1 MESDPNINGIVIPK
15 SIMSDSIIELAK
27 ALSKAQGAMSAAAK
41 DGTNPFYNN
50 AKYASLA
57 SIWDSIR
64 KPLADNGLAITQLTG
79 GKNTGVEITTLLL
92 HSSGEWVKSCMVLTP
107 VKADPQG
114 MGSAITYGR
123 RYALSAIV
131 GAVADEDDDGNGAS
145 APKDHQPRPAPS
157 APKAAAKP
165 VATPPKMPEGV
176 NKSTLSESQQ
186 ETFDKIAGVLIE
198 KCAKKGEK
206 WAPMMEDV
214 LEMLSE
220 VRSNGEL
227 QMGGVREIG
236 KLNFVRKQGK
246 NMSQAEFVL
255 KHLTQTPAEELERIL
270 ADWRLSK

>member
-1 MESDPNINGIVIPK
+1 MENSPNIQHNIPAI
-15 SIMSDSIIELAK
+15 IMSESIVELAK
-27 ALSKAQGAMSAAAK
+27 ALSKAQGVMSAALK
-41 DGTNPFYNN
+41 DGTNPYYNN

-79 GKNTGVEITTLLL
+79 GKNTGVEITTILL

-145 APKDHQPRPAPS
+145 APKDQQPRPAPS
-157 APKAAAKP
+157 APKAAKP
-165 VATPPKMPEGV
+165 APPKMPEGV
-176 NKSTLSESQQ
+176 NKSAMSESQQ
-186 ETFDKIAGVLIE
+186 ETFDKIADVLIE

-227 QMGGVREIG
+227 QMSGVREIG